1 MRHSLPGGQYGGVVA
16 DTVLTLQ
23 EAADE
28 LGVHYM
34 TAYRYVRLG
43 QLEAHKVGGG
53 WRVTTD
59 ALTAFREGKSEA
71 PARTQTAPWSDRFE
85 SRLIAGDASGAWG
98 VLEAAMAGGMSVDA
112 VYLEVLTPALKSIGA
127 RWADG
132 EIDIAIEHRA
142 SGIAA
147 RLIGRLGTRCVRRGR
162 SRGTVV
168 LGSPPGERH
177 SLALAVVGD
186 LLRLERFSV
195 SDLGAD
201 TPSSSFVLAATTTD
215 DLVAVGISVT
225 HAEHLDQCRAT
236 CAALRAAGIP
246 VAIVVGG
253 QAIRDREHAIE
264 LGADGYAAGASEMVA
279 MIDALS
285 DSSASAVG

>member
-1 MRHSLPGGQYGGVVA
+1 VALVA

-23 EAADE
+23 QAADE

-43 QLEAHKVGGG
+43 QLEAYKVGGG
-53 WRVTTD
+53 WQVTAD
-59 ALTAFREGKSEA
+59 ALAAFREGKSEA
-71 PARTQTAPWSDRFE
+71 PARTRTAPWSERFE
-85 SRLIAGDASGAWG
+85 ARLMAGDASGAWG

-127 RWADG
+127 RWEAG

-177 SLALAVVGD
+177 SLAIAVLGD

-201 TPSSSFVLAATTTD
+201 TPPSSFVLAAATTD

-225 HAEHLDQCRAT
+225 HPEHLDGCRAT
-236 CAALRAAGIP
+236 CAALRDAEITAA
-246 VAIVVGG
+246 VVVGG
-253 QAIRDREHAIE
+253 QAIRDLEHAIE
-264 LGADGYAAGASEMVA
+264 LGADGYAEGASEMVA
-279 MIDALS
+279 MIDELS
-285 DSSASAVG
+285 GSSATVVG